1 MILKRGRTSM
11 LEDVE
16 DDDIVNQNSSKS
28 SSRSASKKKGE
39 EVKEELKEAV
49 LRESVAAR
57 MLVNQQTQVSRLASE
72 ESQTKSD
79 KGLNKSLTSRSSRK
93 KSGRTPG
100 ANKDPSHPHNRL
112 TYLAASGLSDDRW
125 LCPICL
131 DIYEDAVETPCC
143 HNLFCE

>member
-39 EVKEELKEAV
+39 EIKEEMKDAV

-57 MLVNQQTQVSRLASE
+57 MLVN
-72 ESQTKSD
+72 
-79 KGLNKSLTSRSSRK
+79 
-93 KSGRTPG
+93 
-100 ANKDPSHPHNRL
+100 
-112 TYLAASGLSDDRW
+112 
-125 LCPICL
+125 
-131 DIYEDAVETPCC
+131 
-143 HNLFCE
+143 